1 MKPRSTR
8 CLRSGGRPLRNVPR
22 RGPVHRRNILMLI
35 GYNANVLTLLTC
47 MVRSVAKAF
56 FLTNNVVGF
65 FKLIFTTNLRRFRK
79 LHVALIRYCHLCS
92 ERMNVNITDTNYSS
106 KIQLVDLIIHQCM
119 SYVTYRVAPG
129 WTHVSR
135 DA

>member
-47 MVRSVAKAF
+47 MVRSVAKAAE
-56 FLTNNVVGF
+56 TGWENSPV
-65 FKLIFTTNLRRFRK
+65 RRGNR
-79 LHVALIRYCHLCS
+79 L
-92 ERMNVNITDTNYSS
+92 SS
-106 KIQLVDLIIHQCM
+106 
-119 SYVTYRVAPG
+119 
-129 WTHVSR
+129 
-135 DA
+135 